1 MKEEE
6 VKERNK
12 LLTIYTFLEE
22 GTYTKEVFQE
32 RKEIILRRIQQIK
45 YVINENQKK
54 LTQER
59 SRENKKNIPQ
69 IRNIID
75 IYDLL
80 KTPEEKNMLLKMLL
94 FQVTYLKTEKAIK
107 KNSDPTNFTITLY
120 PKVKNCRKN

>member
-1 MKEEE
+1 M
-6 VKERNK
+6 
-12 LLTIYTFLEE
+12 
-22 GTYTKEVFQE
+22 
-32 RKEIILRRIQQIK
+32 
-45 YVINENQKK
+45 
-54 LTQER
+54 TQER